1 MLWLIPDGDLTPE
14 QQDAIMAPCDSD
26 LLITGG
32 PGAGKT
38 LILLYRLRFLLE
50 KYPDK
55 KFIFLV
61 YTKSLKYFMQSSFE
75 NLGISFDML
84 IFTFDKWC
92 IDFYEK
98 EIKEKIP
105 RKDDAP
111 NFEEIRKKVHE
122 HLKNKKNKEQL
133 YDFAFIDE
141 AQDFSSRDLETFKL
155 LAKHRTIALDIKQQ
169 LYSKE
174 QFTND
179 QVTNKGAYKKFLLKD
194 FRCTNFVTKLASYF
208 IGDEKERNNFVSQQ
222 SNCTLG
228 KKPTVYFA
236 PSHEQEQE
244 FIAQQIKTPLTEGK
258 SIAILLP
265 NHRLIHG
272 YQEAFKKLGLEVSL
286 LAKRKDPPIDFN
298 DGSPKILTYHQAKG
312 LTFDIVF
319 MPRLDLKAFRSN
331 NKDEILVELFVGCS
345 RAVEWVCLSSY
356 QKTNGEFDWIE
367 PIAKLLKENK
377 SLELIQ
383 EVAP

>member
-38 LILLYRLRFLLE
+38 LILLYRLRFLLKE
-50 KYPDK
+50 YPDK
-55 KFIFLV
+55 KFIFFV

-75 NLGISFDML
+75 NIGVSFDM

-98 EIKEKIP
+98 EINKKTP
-105 RKDDAP
+105 RKDNAP
-111 NFEEIRKKVHE
+111 NFEEIRKKVHAY
-122 HLKNKKNKEQL
+122 LKNKKDKEQL

-208 IGDEKERNNFVSQQ
+208 IRDEKEKSNFISQQ
-222 SNCTLG
+222 SNCALG
-228 KKPTVYFA
+228 RKPTVYFA

-244 FIAQQIKTPLTEGK
+244 FIAQQIIISLTKGK
-258 SIAILLP
+258 SVVILLP
-265 NHRLIHG
+265 DNRLTHG
-272 YQEAFKKLGLEVSL
+272 YQTAFKNLGLEVAL
-286 LAKRKDPPIDFN
+286 LERRKDPPIDFN
-298 DGSPKILTYHQAKG
+298 DGSPKILTYQQAKG

-319 MPRLDLKAFRSN
+319 MPRLDLSAFRYN
-331 NKDEILVELFVGCS
+331 DKVETLVKLFVGCS

-356 QKTNGEFDWIE
+356 KKANGEFNWIE

-383 EVAP
+383 EVVP